1 MTLVTKYFKI
11 LKYYYI
17 MKFGTKLIL
26 IVFLP
31 ILISIFISIY
41 VSSSRL
47 KEQGIETLERKT
59 KTILTRMEAIRTYVA
74 TQFNIKDEIKEVVN
88 QYPDGNIPE
97 NEKKAML
104 KKVPIF
110 ASIAVGEMD
119 ADKDNYMFRV
129 ASKRARNKKNNASEL
144 EKEFIKTFEDNDT
157 LNSLTYTNEETNELW
172 VMRPVKLSEK
182 QGCLECHGSPDIS
195 PWGNGKDVLGYEL
208 EDYKD
213 GDIEG
218 LFIIK
223 SSLDANNNEVQ
234 ANIRNAIWEIILIML
249 GVLIIVFIVSSYF
262 IRKTKNK
269 IDHIVQANKKIA
281 NGDLSEK
288 LPEEGSDEFAEIF
301 RHLNIMSDSLKTVI
315 QAVNEAA
322 DVLVD
327 ESSSSKNLSRE
338 LASSTNTQAAA
349 VEEIS
354 VSMEEMSATIDQTSH
369 HAQTTETIAKTSA
382 QEIESSNDS
391 SKKAIESMFSIKEE
405 LNAIGDIAKQTNILA
420 LNASVEAARAGSA
433 GAGFSVVAG
442 EVRKLAERSKHSAEK
457 IETLFSNGVKIVNL
471 TSDNLTQLVPDITKT
486 YTLLSEIVASSLEQS
501 SGASEIN
508 NAIQGLNNVTQT
520 NAQIADNMTN
530 KAEKLNQYA
539 TLLRDRI
546 SFFKLNQK

>member
-1 MTLVTKYFKI
+1 MV
-11 LKYYYI
+11 
-17 MKFGTKLIL
+17 
-26 IVFLP
+26 
-31 ILISIFISIY
+31 
-41 VSSSRL
+41 
-47 KEQGIETLERKT
+47 
-59 KTILTRMEAIRTYVA
+59 
-74 TQFNIKDEIKEVVN
+74 DE
-88 QYPDGNIPE
+88 YPDGNIPE

-110 ASIAVGEMD
+110 ASIAVGETD

-157 LNSLTYTNEETNELW
+157 LNSLTYTNNETNELW
-172 VMRPVKLSEK
+172 VMRPVRLSEK
-182 QGCLECHGSPDIS
+182 QGCLECHGSPDTS

-208 EDYKD
+208 EDYQD

-249 GVLIIVFIVSSYF
+249 GVLIIVFIISSYF
-262 IRKTKNK
+262 IKKTNSK

-315 QAVNEAA
+315 KAVNEAA
-322 DVLVD
+322 DLLVD
-327 ESSSSKNLSRE
+327 ESSSSKDLSRQ

-354 VSMEEMSATIDQTSH
+354 VSMEEMSATIDQTSE

-382 QEIESSNDS
+382 LEIETSNDS
-391 SKKAIESMFSIKEE
+391 SKKAIDSMFSIKEE

-420 LNASVEAARAGSA
+420 LNASVEAARAGTA

-471 TSDNLTQLVPDITKT
+471 TSDKLTQLVPDITKT
-486 YTLLSEIVASSLEQS
+486 YTLLSEIVASSMEQS

-508 NAIQGLNNVTQT
+508 NAVQGLNNVTQT
-520 NAQIADNMTN
+520 NAQIADNMTA
-530 KAEKLNQYA
+530 KADKLNHYA

-546 SFFKLNQK
+546 SFFKIK

>member
-1 MTLVTKYFKI
+1 MTLVTKHFKI

-182 QGCLECHGSPDIS
+182 QGCLECHGSPDTS